1 MTATP
6 INPGVR
12 IGHVHL
18 KFAMVTHRL
27 DLTDLL
33 AAKDKTAQVAETA
46 D

>member
-1 MTATP
+1 MTAAP

-18 KFAMVTHRL
+18 KVAMVTRRL

-33 AAKDKTAQVAETA
+33 AAKDKTVQAAETA